1 MEVHT
6 PAPGTQGERRHE
18 LRHAVERPCRI
29 CPAGME
35 GIELAGI
42 VENISRSGM
51 YLTIR
56 PGNQRG
62 WTPVEGEAVLVLVEL
77 PAAAG
82 RQPRFLE
89 CAGQVV
95 RADCGESAPLSFAL
109 ALHTMRFLER
119 AEAARRGGAPLPV
132 Q

>member
-1 MEVHT
+1 
-6 PAPGTQGERRHE
+6 
-18 LRHAVERPCRI
+18 
-29 CPAGME
+29 
-35 GIELAGI
+35 
-42 VENISRSGM
+42 M